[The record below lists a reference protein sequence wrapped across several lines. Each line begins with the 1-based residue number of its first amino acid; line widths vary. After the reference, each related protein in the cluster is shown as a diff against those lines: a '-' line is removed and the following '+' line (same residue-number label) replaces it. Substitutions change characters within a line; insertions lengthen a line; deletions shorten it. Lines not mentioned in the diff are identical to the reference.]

1 MHGFIG
7 IFMMLSQEILLPFTI
22 FGMGNWST
30 ELWILV
36 YYTDDTDHDT
46 LSDSDDSCGYCNEVV
61 QEKEK
66 RRCTT

>member
-7 IFMMLSQEILLPFTI
+7 IFMTLSQEILLPFTI
-22 FGMGNWST
+22 FGMGNWNT

-36 YYTDDTDHDT
+36 YTDTDHDI
-46 LSDSDDSCGYCNEVV
+46 LSDSDDSCGCCNEVV